1 MGLSSGP
8 NSATLGLTF
17 AYDVG
22 DIVNSYIGEPTTNLI
37 PSPEVNA
44 YPTAANGWCTYN
56 TNQYCGSNGCGNFWP
71 IPSVAS
77 VSSNIVTTVSAHT
90 IRSFDVLRPQTTGGG
105 LTANTDYLMRKISDT
120 QFSIHAYN
128 SSQNGS
134 QGYINSSTGGFKVH
148 DSYWLDQRV
157 SINASSFPT
166 MWWGAPHLPNSGLVK
181 EAIAGGFDVYPSR
194 KTDCLRLHYFRTDG
208 VADGMAY
215 CVDAST
221 VSGSI
226 YNVSFWTKSNTPTAV
241 GKSVSFS
248 NYNYG
253 TYTNPDYSYH
263 GFSFSLGPQDIW
275 QRQSYNFTAT
285 HTAIISYWFGEAP
298 GSTSPYSFDLANI
311 LVEQKDH
318 PTQFVAGTRSVTQG
332 LLPLTGSSINLADV
346 SYNSS
351 AQMVFDGTN
360 DKITLDPVLAAGA
373 GQYTIEAVFKANSV
387 KTQVIWEQN
396 SSTVIQN
403 KRACMILLSSGY
415 GGFNG
420 QSNDY
425 HSAVPYSA
433 GVWYHWVIVVNKS
446 GAGNA
451 IKIYVNGT
459 LYTQGDPSNGASNLD
474 VGNYASAVG
483 YKLNANDEYFD
494 GQIPVVRVYNRAINA
509 NEVQENYKGYKTRF
523 NLA

>member
-1 MGLSSGP
+1 MGFSAGS

-22 DIVNSYIGEPTTNLI
+22 DIVNSYIGEPTINLI

-71 IPSVAS
+71 SPTVAD
-77 VSSNIVTTVSAHT
+77 VSNNVVTTVSAHT

-105 LTANTDYLMRKISDT
+105 LTANTDYLMKKISDT
-120 QFSIHAYN
+120 QFSVHAYN

-194 KTDCLRLHYFRTDG
+194 KTDCLRLHYFRADG

-221 VSGSI
+221 VSSSI
-226 YNVSFWTKSNTPTAV
+226 FNVSFWTKSNTPTAV
-241 GKSVSFS
+241 GKSVSFT

-275 QRQSYNFTAT
+275 QRQSYSFIAT
-285 HTAIISYWFGEAP
+285 HTAIISYWFGESAGP
-298 GSTSPYSFDLANI
+298 TSTYSFDLANI

-332 LLPLTGSSINLADV
+332 LLPLTGSSINLTDV
-346 SYNSS
+346 SFNSS

-360 DKITLDPVLAAGA
+360 DYINTDFTSGYEGSVELIIKCSDYNGDIPFSLDSDNYSSGPNIYFSGGLINWNTGDSQDNAFSNSSYPDSNYHHLVVTNQSSGAALYIDGVLIGTAAGRNMTA
-373 GQYTIEAVFKANSV
+373 TGS
-387 KTQVIWEQN
+387 
-396 SSTVIQN
+396 N
-403 KRACMILLSSGY
+403 KLWLGRFHGGGY
-415 GGFNG
+415 YLNG
-420 QSNDY
+420 E
-425 HSAVPYSA
+425 
-433 GVWYHWVIVVNKS
+433 
-446 GAGNA
+446 
-451 IKIYVNGT
+451 
-459 LYTQGDPSNGASNLD
+459 L
-474 VGNYASAVG
+474 
-483 YKLNANDEYFD
+483 
-494 GQIPVVRVYNRAINA
+494 PVVRLYNRPLNFS
-509 NEVQENYKGYKTRF
+509 EVKENYKGYKTRF